1 MAKISFEEFKTY
13 VQQNIKFF
21 LPEEYSEA
29 EVNINDVTKINGI
42 QLSGLN
48 VRKPGQMITANVYL
62 EDFYKKLDEKDLV
75 EVMKDIAEIEVRSTV
90 SVPEF
95 KIAEEFANFDAVK
108 DKIVFR
114 VCNAE
119 KNKEIIDKC
128 PHIMKDDLVLSYC
141 IVVGVDK
148 DGIGSIRITNEHM
161 NSWGTSPEE
170 LERLAWENTERVL
183 PTSIK
188 TMADTL
194 REMLGA
200 DGMPEEMIE
209 AMIPQVPDGEPE
221 MIIVSNESKVN
232 GAVNIFLP
240 ETIDKVLER
249 TNGQDFYILPSSVHE
264 VICISGDFSPSELED
279 MVHEVNR
286 TVLEDADYLSD
297 SVYECDAATREIKKV
312 KVEEA
317 KVIDV
322 TYADALDLALIEN
335 DMTLRK

>member
-21 LPEEYSEA
+21 LPDEYSEA
-29 EVNINDVTKINGI
+29 EVKINDVTKINGI

-62 EDFYKKLDEKDLV
+62 EDFYDKLDEKDLV

-90 SVPEF
+90 NVPEF

-114 VCNAE
+114 VYNAE
-119 KNKEIIDKC
+119 KNKDIIDNC
-128 PHIMKDDLVLSYC
+128 PHVMKDDLILSYC
-141 IVVGVDK
+141 VVVDVAK
-148 DGIGSIRITNEHM
+148 DGIGSIRITNDHM
-161 NSWGTSPEE
+161 RHWGVTPEE
-170 LERLAWENTERVL
+170 LERHALKNTNRIT
-183 PTSIK
+183 PTTIQP
-188 TMADTL
+188 MAEML
-194 REMLGA
+194 REMLTA

-232 GAVNIFLP
+232 GAVNVFLP
-240 ETIDKVLER
+240 ETIDKVLEK
-249 TNGQDFYILPSSVHE
+249 TNGKDFYILPSSVHE

-286 TVLEDADYLSD
+286 TVLEDAEYLSD

-317 KVIDV
+317 KVFDV

-335 DMTLRK
+335 DMTFRK